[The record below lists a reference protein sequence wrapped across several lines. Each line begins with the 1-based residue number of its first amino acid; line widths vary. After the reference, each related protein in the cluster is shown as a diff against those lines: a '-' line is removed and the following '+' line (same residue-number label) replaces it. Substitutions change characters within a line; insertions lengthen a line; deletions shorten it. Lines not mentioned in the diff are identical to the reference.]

1 MGSVLFSLIVL
12 LIMMSAGQSS
22 ASDISNSLLLREDF
36 ISKEDRRFLDNIQP
50 IRKCV
55 DPLWMPLEGVN
66 SADRHVGV
74 IADILELVEQKIG
87 VVIELVPTENWVESM
102 EKLRNRECDIVT
114 SDTLEGS
121 TPDYY
126 IKTVPFMNHRNVYIT
141 RSDTP
146 LQLDFSL
153 IIDKKIGI
161 PEGYPTIELI
171 KNRYGD
177 VNFVE
182 VKDVDEGILKVST
195 GELYAFTEL
204 LPICSYS
211 IQKQGLTN
219 LKVAGHLDI
228 SFPTVMAVRSDMPE
242 LAAILN
248 KAFVR
253 LDAGTVN
260 QYLAKWLKVEY
271 DMKWD
276 WRRLAVYIAA
286 GLLII
291 ASVLYWNRKLYSLNR
306 RLDKANAELAM
317 MNETDTLTR
326 LKNRQ
331 FLDTQVPGI
340 VNVACRNG
348 LSLGAAI
355 LDLDHFKRLNDKF
368 GHGVGDK
375 CLQQFAES
383 MGHVFRRESDW
394 VVRYGGEEFMLICIG
409 MSRPE
414 FVDALER
421 LRQEAEKIRLNSLH
435 GEDVRFTVST
445 GYVFYPVAPE
455 QWSHEPIDLA
465 DSYLYRAKSS
475 GRNCIAGTEI
485 IC

>member
-1 MGSVLFSLIVL
+1 MRSVLYCFFVMWL
-12 LIMMSAGQSS
+12 LVAFGQSN
-22 ASDISNSLLLREDF
+22 ASDISNSLLLQDDF
-36 ISKEDRRFLDNIQP
+36 VSDEDRKFLNRIQR

-55 DPLWMPLEGVN
+55 DPFWMPLEGVN
-66 SADRHVGV
+66 RANAHVGV
-74 IADILELVEQKIG
+74 IADILNLVEQKIG
-87 VVIELVPTENWVESM
+87 VPIELVATENWVQSM
-102 EKLRNRECDIVT
+102 EKLRARECDVVT
-114 SDTLEGS
+114 SDTLEGT

-126 IKTVPFMNHRNVYIT
+126 IKTVPFMSHRNVYIT
-141 RSDTP
+141 RDDTP

-153 IIDKKIGI
+153 ITDKTIGI

-211 IQKQGLTN
+211 MQKQGLTN

-253 LDAGTVN
+253 LDAAVVN
-260 QYLAKWLKVEY
+260 QYLTSWLKVEY
-271 DMKWD
+271 DMRWD
-276 WRRLAVYIAA
+276 WRRMAIYLVA

-291 ASVLYWNRKLYSLNR
+291 LSILYWNRKLYSLNR
-306 RLDKANAELAM
+306 RLDKANAELAE
-317 MNETDTLTR
+317 MNETDALTQ

-331 FLDTQVPGI
+331 FLDAQVPGI
-340 VNVACRNG
+340 VNMANRNK
-348 LSLGAAI
+348 LSLGVAMF
-355 LDLDHFKRLNDKF
+355 DLDHFKRLNDKF

-375 CLQQFAES
+375 CLQQFAEI
-383 MGHVFRRESDW
+383 MRHVFRRESDW
-394 VVRYGGEEFMLICIG
+394 VVRYGGEEFIVVCVG

-414 FVDALER
+414 FVDVLEK
-421 LRQEAEKIRLNSLH
+421 LRVEAENIVLKSLNQ
-435 GEDVRFTVST
+435 EDVRFTVST
-445 GYVFYPVAPE
+445 GYVFYPTAPE
-455 QWSHEPIDLA
+455 QWSHEPIDQA
-465 DSYLYRAKSS
+465 DSYLYRAKNS

-485 IC
+485 TC